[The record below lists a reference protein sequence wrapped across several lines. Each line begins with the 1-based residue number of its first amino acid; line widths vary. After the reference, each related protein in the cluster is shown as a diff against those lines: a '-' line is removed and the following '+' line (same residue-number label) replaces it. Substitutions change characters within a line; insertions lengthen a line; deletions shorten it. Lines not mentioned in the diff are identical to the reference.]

1 MKFKSFL
8 VFLTI
13 LSCTTTTDI
22 TNQLEQ
28 STTSSS
34 STTLTTIKLEE
45 STTTTDKSNQNIYY
59 GPITCQK
66 ISSTGIEISIEIDNP
81 KDKAYSA
88 YFQILDDSKYLSE
101 GYNAGVGNY
110 IDFII
115 SANSDDKF
123 EFKYIHKNI
132 QQPEDLTNQELI
144 DEYGITV
151 LLFVNDKQISRECEY
166 KLDFIK
172 KETVTST
179 TTTSTTTTS
188 TTTTIP
194 NKIFDEK
201 YLKAWFESF
210 GESNKY
216 YKWGKEVV
224 TLSISGTPNDIQN
237 TAFVEGVEEI
247 NVVLE
252 NLKLEIVDKDG
263 DIQFFIGNKSEWK
276 NFNELCLTDNTRMST
291 RFRIYSESLNFAQGI
306 YCGINYE
313 DYKSL
318 TLVENTELSPN
329 YKSCAIYDIK
339 YSLWTLFM
347 GYSRYANYEIYG
359 EGYSTH
365 SNNGE
370 KFCLVELKE
379 LDKKLLEIH
388 YDKRN
393 KFTKSIVDGYN
404 NLSNFTV
411 SESDLTNTT
420 DSTSTTSTSLP
431 QTTTTISES
440 DTPSE
445 INYIYGAIN
454 IVYDDR
460 VVTDNFTITK
470 GLTGEWRGTVGLD
483 YFFTIDRDWYDTKKW
498 TGAIGQYGERI
509 TIQQDPFDTKKW
521 TGTINMEPF
530 NITQDYFE
538 SSKYSISGPI
548 ETVILLPV
556 LLDN

>member
-1 MKFKSFL
+1 MRLSSFL
-8 VFLTI
+8 VFLLL
-13 LSCTTTTDI
+13 LSCNSTTEMQ
-22 TNQLEQ
+22 NQANQ
-28 STTSSS
+28 TTTSSS
-34 STTLTTIKLEE
+34 STSSTTIAMEE
-45 STTTTDKSNQNIYY
+45 PTTTTNNSNQNIFY
-59 GPITCQK
+59 GPISCQK
-66 ISSTGIEISIEIDNP
+66 ISTTGINISIEIDNP

-88 YFQILDDSKYLSE
+88 YFQILDDSKYLSD
-101 GYNAGVGNY
+101 GYSAGVGNY

-115 SANSDDKF
+115 SANSDDKY

-132 QQPEDLTNQELI
+132 QKPKDLTDQELI
-144 DEYGITV
+144 EEYGITV
-151 LLFVNDKQISRECEY
+151 LLFVNEKQISRECEY
-166 KLDFIK
+166 KLEFIK
-172 KETVTST
+172 EEAATST
-179 TTTSTTTTS
+179 ITTSTTTT
-188 TTTTIP
+188 TTIP
-194 NKIFDEK
+194 YKIFDEK

-347 GYSRYANYEIYG
+347 GYSSYANYEMYG

-365 SNNGE
+365 INNGE

-404 NLSNFTV
+404 NISDYTA
-411 SESDLTNTT
+411 SITDLTTT
-420 DSTSTTSTSLP
+420 TTSTT
-431 QTTTTISES
+431 TTTTTT
-440 DTPSE
+440 TP
-445 INYIYGAIN
+445 YAP
-454 IVYDDR
+454 
-460 VVTDNFTITK
+460 
-470 GLTGEWRGTVGLD
+470 GTTNNPQNNGYAD
-483 YFFTIDRDWYDTKKW
+483 EETNNW
-498 TGAIGQYGERI
+498 TGSIGGLYIDLSRN
-509 TIQQDPFDTKKW
+509 PFDSDEW
-521 TGTINMEPF
+521 TGTIGDDFVRLSKNPF
-530 NITQDYFE
+530 DSDEWNATIGNSSASFNKNYFSGLWE
-538 SSKYSISGPI
+538 GYGPGKSS
-548 ETVILLPV
+548 ILLIII
-556 LLDN
+556 LNN